1 MKVAIC
7 DDQKIV
13 ADEIEKFCREF
24 LKDESIEYVVKK
36 FFTGAELINDKFEP
50 DIIFMDIEL
59 SEENGMDIA
68 KKLAEEEK
76 KSWIVY
82 ITSHDEMMEEA
93 FDTNVIGFIVKP
105 ASKMKV
111 QKMLEK
117 VQKKLS
123 KEFVIPVSK
132 QRIKINDIVCI
143 EADTG
148 YSRLLLK
155 GNKSILVDMAL
166 KEIETKL
173 DKKKFYRINHA
184 CIANLESI
192 EKVYTSN
199 HSIVINNNMYTVS
212 RRKWKEFKRLREE
225 NK

>member
-76 KSWIVY
+76 NHGLY
-82 ITSHDEMMEEA
+82 ILQVMM
-93 FDTNVIGFIVKP
+93 
-105 ASKMKV
+105 
-111 QKMLEK
+111 
-117 VQKKLS
+117 
-123 KEFVIPVSK
+123 
-132 QRIKINDIVCI
+132 R
-143 EADTG
+143 
-148 YSRLLLK
+148 
-155 GNKSILVDMAL
+155 
-166 KEIETKL
+166 
-173 DKKKFYRINHA
+173 
-184 CIANLESI
+184 
-192 EKVYTSN
+192 
-199 HSIVINNNMYTVS
+199 
-212 RRKWKEFKRLREE
+212 
-225 NK
+225 

>member
-1 MKVAIC
+1 MAREKTFENKV
-7 DDQKIV
+7 K
-13 ADEIEKFCREF
+13 KF

-105 ASKMKV
+105 ACKMKV

-123 KEFVIPVSK
+123 KEFVIPV
-132 QRIKINDIVCI
+132 V
-143 EADTG
+143 
-148 YSRLLLK
+148 
-155 GNKSILVDMAL
+155 NK
-166 KEIETKL
+166 E
-173 DKKKFYRINHA
+173 
-184 CIANLESI
+184 
-192 EKVYTSN
+192 
-199 HSIVINNNMYTVS
+199 
-212 RRKWKEFKRLREE
+212 
-225 NK
+225 